1 MDVQLLLAFI
11 FSVVLVPSL
20 VMGLLFK
27 RNRKTIYKIHFFDNL
42 KYQKLT
48 YFMYMI
54 LALGVLLIFLVRS
67 GNQELLIHIFISS
80 LLILVFRKGIN

>member
-11 FSVVLVPSL
+11 FSIVLVPSL
-20 VMGLLFK
+20 VMGLLFR
-27 RNRKTIYKIHFFDNL
+27 RNSKIAYKIHFFDNL

-54 LALGVLLIFLVRS
+54 LALGILLILLVR
-67 GNQELLIHIFISS
+67 NEKEEYLIHVLISS
-80 LLILVFRKGIN
+80 LLILLFRKGIN